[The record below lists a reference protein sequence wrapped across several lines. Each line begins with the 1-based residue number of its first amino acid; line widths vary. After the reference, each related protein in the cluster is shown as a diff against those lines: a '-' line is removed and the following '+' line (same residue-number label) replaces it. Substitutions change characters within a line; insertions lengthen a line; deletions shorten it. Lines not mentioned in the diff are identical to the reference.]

1 VLYIGQDG
9 AATGRNKYVAR
20 DACAF
25 SLLYYTGDYNPIG
38 ADHYFPGYS
47 AYLNSDYRPLYNGNI
62 SSMAVNIGKLN
73 SPVVYNYKYDQLN
86 RITAMDRFTGLNQ
99 TTNSWSAMTVMQ
111 GYRERIAY
119 DPNGNILRYQRYGTD
134 DKLAMDSLTYQYNR
148 DVNGRL
154 LNNQLVRVRDNVSS
168 AEYIEDIDDQ
178 PVNNYS
184 YDAIGNLVRD
194 SAEGISQ
201 ISWTVYGKI
210 RQISK
215 RDGTVIQYRYDAA
228 V

>member
-1 VLYIGQDG
+1 
-9 AATGRNKYVAR
+9 
-20 DACAF
+20 
-25 SLLYYTGDYNPIG
+25 
-38 ADHYFPGYS
+38 
-47 AYLNSDYRPLYNGNI
+47 
-62 SSMAVNIGKLN
+62 
-73 SPVVYNYKYDQLN
+73 
-86 RITAMDRFTGLNQ
+86 
-99 TTNSWSAMTVMQ
+99 
-111 GYRERIAY
+111 
-119 DPNGNILRYQRYGTD
+119 
-134 DKLAMDSLTYQYNR
+134 
-148 DVNGRL
+148 L

-210 RQISK
+210 RQITK

-228 V
+228 GNRIGKSVAKPSGTTAYTWYVRDASGNVMSTYESSGTGESLPATLFQREVHLYGSSRIGIFNRWVDAKQGYAAPTVFSSYRGQKFFELSNHLGNVLATISDRKIGYSTGGIH